1 MSKTTCYQRN
11 NVMILNRAKEYY
23 QNKDRL
29 REQERDKCRQLSD
42 EENNMKREYGK
53 NIYQNM
59 SEENKQKLKEYQRSY
74 REAKRSR

>member
-42 EENNMKREYGK
+42 EENNMKREYEKIYTKICLKKINK
-53 NIYQNM
+53 N
-59 SEENKQKLKEYQRSY
+59 
-74 REAKRSR
+74 

>member
-59 SEENKQKLKEYQRSY
+59 SEENKQKLKEYQRNY